1 MKYYAELAIKNIHS
15 NPKIEYEH
23 EALNCLYR
31 FIISYKDW
39 LEDEFSNSPKDE
51 EFKEILSLNVR
62 ETDDANQK
70 TRNGSEIIKNRS
82 NKQTL
87 LCRNECSDAGAAIT

>member
-15 NPKIEYEH
+15 NPKISHEH
-23 EALNCLYR
+23 EAPNCLYR

-62 ETDDANQK
+62 ETDDVIKRLEMGLKLLKIDPIRRHCLQK
-70 TRNGSEIIKNRS
+70 
-82 NKQTL
+82 
-87 LCRNECSDAGAAIT
+87 